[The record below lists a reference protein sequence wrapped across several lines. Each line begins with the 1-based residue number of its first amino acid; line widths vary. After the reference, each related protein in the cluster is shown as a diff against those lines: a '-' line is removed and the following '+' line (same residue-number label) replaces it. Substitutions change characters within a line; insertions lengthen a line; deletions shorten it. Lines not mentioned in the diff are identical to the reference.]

1 MRSLSFFSRQSILP
15 GIIVLLFASGAG
27 AQTGAPAKPAQTA
40 HTAPEVKQVLPSYE
54 GQNVSSVELAG
65 RPNLDARDL
74 LPLLVQKQDEPFAQT
89 KVNATIAAL
98 KSTHRFDDIQLQ
110 VRPEATGVRVLFILE
125 PAFYFG
131 IYEFP
136 GANKVFP
143 YSRLLQVASY
153 PPRGAY
159 TPVDVVNAQQA
170 LEKFLHR
177 EGYFR
182 AQVKPEIRT
191 DDAHGLANV
200 YFTTTLGRKAK
211 FGSVTLQGASPQ
223 ETAHLKKVSHSL
235 LARLR
240 NSSIRSGKTY
250 SLKTLQNATQY
261 LQNALIKQDHLDAK
275 VKLISANYNPTSNRA
290 DITFNVK
297 AGPVVHVKVE
307 GAHIWSWTQKKLL
320 PEYQQVGVDPE
331 IIQEGR
337 QNLVSYFQSKGYFDA
352 KVNVSTQQQPK
363 GETILYQI
371 VKGPRHSV
379 ERVTIAGNQALTDKD
394 LMSHVAVK
402 KEHIFYHGKYSEN
415 LVRTSVKNLKRVYQA
430 DGFSDVKVTP
440 TVNTEKNG
448 DVFVTFRV
456 DEGERDVV
464 EAMRIEGNNTQPIS
478 RLAPKGLNLQP
489 GKPYS
494 QKLADED
501 RNHIMAKYLNLGYLT
516 ATFRETATPVDK
528 DKHHLVI
535 AYQIK
540 EGPQVRTST
549 LVTLGRGGTQQW
561 LVNRQTSIP
570 VGAPLRED
578 EMLSSES
585 RLYNLGVFDWAEID
599 PRRRITTQSQEDVIV
614 KVHEAKKNDL
624 TYGFGFDVINRGG
637 SVPSGTVAVPGL
649 PAIGLSQKF
658 RTSEKTYYGPR
669 ALFEFTRKDLWGKA
683 ESLSFSALGARL
695 DQRGNITFTD
705 PYLFKSNWSSNVTI
719 SGEHDAENPIFT
731 SIIGQWGYQLQR
743 ALNPDKT
750 TNLFLRYSLKETGL
764 TNLLIPALVPQQDQH
779 VRLST
784 VSATYIR
791 DTRDFQLDAHK
802 GIYETFEFDLNPSA
816 LGSNVNFGRF
826 IGQTA
831 YYKKIPD
838 NIIWAN
844 SIRLGM
850 AKPFNGSHVPLSE
863 EFFTGGGS
871 TIRGFPLNGA
881 GPQRVIPAC
890 GDPADPSTCENIT
903 VPVGGN
909 ELFIVNS
916 EFRIP
921 VSVPGLL
928 EKGLSVVPFYD
939 GGNVFRT
946 IGFHGQYTNSIGFG
960 FRYATPVG
968 PIRLD
973 IGHNL
978 NAPPGIKSTQIF
990 VTVGQAF

>member
-1 MRSLSFFSRQSILP
+1 MVAVIILQ
-15 GIIVLLFASGAG
+15 LACFAR
-27 AQTGAPAKPAQTA
+27 AQTGAPAKPAQTPQ
-40 HTAPEVKQVLPSYE
+40 TAPETKQILPSYE

-74 LPLLVQKQDEPFAQT
+74 LPLLVQKQDEPFAQSR
-89 KVNATIAAL
+89 VDATVAAL
-98 KSTHRFDDIQLQ
+98 KSTHRFDDVQIQ
-110 VRPEATGVRVLFILE
+110 VRPETTGVRLLFILE

-136 GANKVFP
+136 GATKVFP
-143 YSRLLQVASY
+143 YSRLLQVSSY

-170 LEKFLHR
+170 LEEFMHR
-177 EGYFR
+177 EGYFQ
-182 AQVKPEIRT
+182 AEVKTEIRP
-191 DDAHGLANV
+191 DDVHGLANI
-200 YFTTTLGRKAK
+200 YFETTLGRKAK
-211 FGSVTLQGASPQ
+211 FGTVTLEGASPE
-223 ETAHLKKVSHSL
+223 ETTHLRKVSHSF

-240 NSSIRSGKTY
+240 NSSIRTDKPY
-250 SLKTLQNATQY
+250 SLKKLQNASQY
-261 LQNALIKQDHLDAK
+261 LQNTLVKQDHLDAR
-275 VKLISANYNPTSNRA
+275 VKLISANYNPATNRA
-290 DITFNVK
+290 DIAFSVK
-297 AGPVVHVKVE
+297 AGPLIHVKVE
-307 GAHIWSWTQKKLL
+307 GAHVWSRTQKKLL

-337 QNLVSYFQSKGYFDA
+337 QNLISYFQSKGYFDA
-352 KVNVSTQQQPK
+352 KVNVTTQQQPK

-379 ERVTIAGNQALTDKD
+379 ERVTIAGNQTLTDKD
-394 LMSHVAVK
+394 LMPHVAVK

-415 LVRTSVKNLKRVYQA
+415 LMRASVKNLERVYQA

-440 TVNTEKNG
+440 NVTTQKNG
-448 DVFVTFRV
+448 NVFVTFRV
-456 DEGERDVV
+456 DEGERDIV
-464 EAMRIEGNNTQPIS
+464 EAMRVEGNNTQPIS
-478 RLAPKGLNLQP
+478 QLAPKGLNLEP

-501 RNHIMAKYLNLGYLT
+501 RNQIMAKYLNLGYLT
-516 ATFRETATPVDK
+516 ATFREMAKPTDK
-528 DKHHLVI
+528 DKHHLNIV
-535 AYQIK
+535 YQIK
-540 EGPQVRTST
+540 EGPQVRTAT

-561 LVNRQTSIP
+561 LVNRQTTIP
-570 VGAPLRED
+570 VGDPLRED

-658 RTSEKTYYGPR
+658 RTSEKTFYGPR

-695 DQRGNITFTD
+695 DQRGNIIFTD
-705 PYLFKSNWSSNVTI
+705 PYLFKSNWSSSVTV

-731 SIIGQWGYQLQR
+731 SVIGQWGYQLQR

-844 SIRLGM
+844 SIRLGI
-850 AKPFNGSHVPLSE
+850 AKPFSGSHVPLSE

-890 GDPADPSTCENIT
+890 GNPSDPSTCENIT

-921 VSVPGLL
+921 VSVPGFL